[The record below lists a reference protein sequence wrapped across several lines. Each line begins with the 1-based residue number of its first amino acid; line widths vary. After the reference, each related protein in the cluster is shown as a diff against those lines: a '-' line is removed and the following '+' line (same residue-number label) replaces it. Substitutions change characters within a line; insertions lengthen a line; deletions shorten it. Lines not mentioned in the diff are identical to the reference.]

1 MRRLFPNFRMKGITS
16 FLYHYKH
23 YDFMAST
30 YQGET
35 ASLNEEQAL
44 AVQTTVTDIEE
55 RMCAMMGVPIPS
67 AGELIMENK
76 RLSMIGDGILPSS
89 LVPLWFV
96 YSKLFPSLCPNFS
109 QLLTTCICNAAVERV
124 RRVGDR
130 VKGSGKGKNKMRKE
144 VSRVM
149 SHTTQSVCFS
159 FPHGSNT
166 TSTPRSPSCIPP
178 HPQACDS
185 ALSVNAARDRSF
197 SRAKKCRQWRI
208 CWACR
213 REQCTRAAPPGDR
226 GGHC

>member
-1 MRRLFPNFRMKGITS
+1 MRHDGSSHTIRWRAHHG
-16 FLYHYKH
+16 
-23 YDFMAST
+23 
-30 YQGET
+30 
-35 ASLNEEQAL
+35 EQASEHDWRWYL
-44 AVQTTVTDIEE
+44 AFFPCPSMVRVLEAVSLSLSPFQPITDH
-55 RMCAMMGVPIPS
+55 
-67 AGELIMENK
+67 
-76 RLSMIGDGILPSS
+76 
-89 LVPLWFV
+89 LVH
-96 YSKLFPSLCPNFS
+96 
-109 QLLTTCICNAAVERV
+109 TCICNAAVERV

-197 SRAKKCRQWRI
+197 SRAKKCRQ
-208 CWACR
+208 
-213 REQCTRAAPPGDR
+213 
-226 GGHC
+226 